1 MERNINAKR
10 VVVITGAGGGM
21 GSAFLERFL
30 DNGDSVIATYH
41 SKEGLH
47 KSTSLPRANKN
58 CLTTV
63 VDISIEEDCGAL
75 ATLARERFEH
85 IDVLVN
91 CAGFYPVRPFE
102 EMSLSEWKAVI
113 DTNLTGPFLMCRA
126 VLPLMKSRKRGR
138 IINIGSASVFQGV
151 PEQTH
156 YVAAKA
162 GLLGFS
168 RSLAR
173 EVGDYGITVNVVT
186 PGLTA
191 TQPVLDNF
199 PAEML
204 AKQRKERAIK
214 RDEHARDLVG
224 AVFFLASPDA
234 DFITGQ
240 VINVDGGS
248 TMH

>member
-1 MERNINAKR
+1 MISNDISHSHGPMTIRRGLRNTSTKGILMERNINAKR

-47 KSTSLPRANKN
+47 KSTSLPRASKN
-58 CLTTV
+58 CL
-63 VDISIEEDCGAL
+63 
-75 ATLARERFEH
+75 
-85 IDVLVN
+85 
-91 CAGFYPVRPFE
+91 
-102 EMSLSEWKAVI
+102 
-113 DTNLTGPFLMCRA
+113 
-126 VLPLMKSRKRGR
+126 
-138 IINIGSASVFQGV
+138 NIGSASVFQGV
-151 PEQTH
+151 PGQTH

-162 GLLGFS
+162 GLLRFS

-191 TQPVLDNF
+191 TQRVLDNF

-204 AKQRKERAIK
+204 DKQRKECAIK